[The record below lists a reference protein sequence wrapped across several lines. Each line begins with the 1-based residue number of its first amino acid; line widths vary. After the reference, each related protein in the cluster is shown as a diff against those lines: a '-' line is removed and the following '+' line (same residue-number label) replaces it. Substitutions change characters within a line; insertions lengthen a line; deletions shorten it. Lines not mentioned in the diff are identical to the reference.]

1 MTINEAVDFIIKG
14 VKEEWSALEK
24 IRYVYIELGKILY
37 KNTDFFFSVDNK
49 LGDKNLT
56 IEEIEKIYDD
66 KKDSGDLK
74 VICRSAAYILQKVY
88 DILGIKSEL
97 IKSNNNIINYED
109 EDKDK
114 SLEINHWFLAAY
126 DEDGKA
132 YFLTLASDLP
142 YIQMGMQ
149 TKHFATNIPY
159 TKTQKNG
166 NVIQVYCGDEIKHT
180 VLKDEQLRRIDM
192 NIGYLKNYYN
202 YDENYRLSN
211 NVSLNYTD
219 AAIAM
224 LANELKGN
232 KLYYDIEI
240 QNTRFYKK
248 LMEFRSA
255 DKELSLYGKKLDSL
269 RKEDWDAWVK
279 RLCKLVHKKIEQ
291 MIEYKIYIKTY
302 YNEEN
307 WNYKEWLNDI
317 CVQLQRHLFRILKN
331 DHSELYITGDFNYS
345 KWSRSMKKVIQ
356 SETGIYDIDNIL
368 LMLDKTNILVTSIEL
383 GQPTEKFMKV
393 FTLLAYHFLNR
404 NYVLES
410 DVNGKKVTNKYIS
423 HKFSVLFK
431 KIFSC
436 NEGPTEFN
444 KMNYSEQTV
453 IIKLMLE
460 KMFPELNVANAI
472 IGDNYDEQYTVIQNR
487 IQVYAV
493 KNKTSDEYAF
503 IFHIVG
509 DKSNKDFYDDAF
521 DDCYYFYNPKENVF
535 KVTNILNIGND
546 YNIISNRLKTRIEDM
561 ENIEYEDK
569 RWKK

>member
-1 MTINEAVDFIIKG
+1 MTINEAVDYIING
-14 VKEEWSALEK
+14 VKEEWTVLEK
-24 IRYVYIELGKILY
+24 IRYVYLELGKILY
-37 KNTDFFFSVDNK
+37 KNTDFFFSADKK

-56 IEEIEKIYDD
+56 IEEMEQIYED

-109 EDKDK
+109 DGK
-114 SLEINHWFLAAY
+114 SLEINHWFLAVY

-149 TKHFATNIPY
+149 TKHFASNIPY

-166 NVIQVYCGDEIKHT
+166 KVIQVYCGEEIKHT
-180 VLKDEQLRRIDM
+180 VLSDAQLREVDK
-192 NIGYLKNYYN
+192 NVGYLKYYYN
-202 YDENYRLSN
+202 YDESYRLSKDI
-211 NVSLNYTD
+211 SLNYTD
-219 AAIAM
+219 ADINM
-224 LANELKGN
+224 LASELKSN

-240 QNTRFYKK
+240 QNTRFYRK
-248 LMEFRSA
+248 LMEFRNG
-255 DKELSLYGKKLDSL
+255 DKELSLYGRKKDSL
-269 RKEDWDAWVK
+269 DKEDWDVWVK
-279 RLCKLVHKKIEQ
+279 KLCKLVHKKIEQ
-291 MIEYKIYIKTY
+291 IIEYKIYIKTY

-307 WNYKEWLNDI
+307 WNYREWLYDMCI
-317 CVQLQRHLFRILKN
+317 QLQRHLFQNLKS
-331 DHSELYITGDFNYS
+331 DHSELYLSGEFNYS
-345 KWSRSMKKVIQ
+345 KWSRSMKKILQ
-356 SETGIYDIDNIL
+356 SESEIYDIDNVL
-368 LMLDKTNILVTSIEL
+368 LMLDKTNILVSSIEL

-393 FTLLAYHFLNR
+393 FTMLAYHFLNR

-410 DVNGKKVTNKYIS
+410 NVNGNKVTSKYIG

-436 NEGPTEFN
+436 NDGTIDFN
-444 KMNYSEQTV
+444 RMNYSEQTV
-453 IIKLMLE
+453 IIKMVLE
-460 KMFPELNVANAI
+460 KMFPELNVANAA
-472 IGDNYDEQYTVIQNR
+472 IGDEYDEQYTVIQNR

-509 DKSNKDFYDDAF
+509 DESRNDLYDDAF
-521 DDCYYFYNPKENVF
+521 DDCYYFYNPKENIF

-546 YNIISNRLKTRIEDM
+546 YTIISNRLKTRIEDM
-561 ENIEYEDK
+561 ENIEHEE
-569 RWKK
+569 KKWGK

>member
-14 VKEEWSALEK
+14 VKDEWSALEK
-24 IRYVYIELGKILY
+24 IRYVYLELGKILY

-180 VLKDEQLRRIDM
+180 VLKDEQLRKIDV

-269 RKEDWDAWVK
+269 KKEDWDAWVK

-331 DHSELYITGDFNYS
+331 NHPELYITGDFNYS

-368 LMLDKTNILVTSIEL
+368 LMLDKTNILVSSIEL

>member
-14 VKEEWSALEK
+14 VKDEWSALEK
-24 IRYVYIELGKILY
+24 IRYVYLELGKILY

-114 SLEINHWFLAAY
+114 SLEINHWFLATY

-149 TKHFATNIPY
+149 TRHFATNIPY

-180 VLKDEQLRRIDM
+180 VLKDEQLRKIDV

-269 RKEDWDAWVK
+269 RKEDWDVWVK

-307 WNYKEWLNDI
+307 WNYKDWLNDI

-331 DHSELYITGDFNYS
+331 DHPELYITGDFNYS

-368 LMLDKTNILVTSIEL
+368 LMLDKTNILVSSIEL

-436 NEGPTEFN
+436 NEGTTEFN

>member
-14 VKEEWSALEK
+14 VKDEWSALEK
-24 IRYVYIELGKILY
+24 IRYVYLELGKILY

-114 SLEINHWFLAAY
+114 SLEINHWFLATY

-149 TKHFATNIPY
+149 TRHFATNIPY

-180 VLKDEQLRRIDM
+180 VLKDEQLRKIDV

-307 WNYKEWLNDI
+307 WNYKDWLNDI

-331 DHSELYITGDFNYS
+331 DHPELYITGDFNYS

-368 LMLDKTNILVTSIEL
+368 LMLDKTNILVSSIEL

-436 NEGPTEFN
+436 NEGTTEFN

>member
-1 MTINEAVDFIIKG
+1 MTINEAIDYIIKG
-14 VKEEWSALEK
+14 VKEEWNGLEK
-24 IRYVYIELGKILY
+24 IRYVYLELGKILY
-37 KNTDFFFSVDNK
+37 KNTDFFFSADKK

-56 IEEIEKIYDD
+56 IEEMEQIYED

-74 VICRSAAYILQKVY
+74 VICRSAAYILQKTY

-109 EDKDK
+109 DGK
-114 SLEINHWFLAAY
+114 SLEINHWFLAVY
-126 DEDGKA
+126 DESGKA

-149 TKHFATNIPY
+149 TKHFASNIPY
-159 TKTQKNG
+159 TKTQKKG
-166 NVIQVYCGDEIKHT
+166 KVIQVYCGEEIKHT
-180 VLKDEQLRRIDM
+180 VLSDEQLRVVDK

-202 YDENYRLSN
+202 YDENYRLSKN
-211 NVSLNYTD
+211 ISLNYTD
-219 AAIAM
+219 ADINM
-224 LANELKGN
+224 LSNEFKGN
-232 KLYYDIEI
+232 RLYYDIEI

-248 LMEFRSA
+248 LMEFRSG
-255 DKELSLYGKKLDSL
+255 DKELSLYGKKKDSL
-269 RKEDWDAWVK
+269 DKEDWDVWVK

-307 WNYKEWLNDI
+307 WNYREWLCDI
-317 CVQLQRHLFRILKN
+317 CVQLQRYLFRNLKN
-331 DHSELYITGDFNYS
+331 DHPELYLSGEFNYS
-345 KWSRSMKKVIQ
+345 KWSRSMKKVLQ
-356 SETGIYDIDNIL
+356 DETGIYDIDNVL
-368 LMLDKTNILVTSIEL
+368 LMLDKTNILVSSIEL

-393 FTLLAYHFLNR
+393 FSMLAFHFLNR

-410 DVNGKKVTNKYIS
+410 NVNGNKVTNKYIS

-436 NEGPTEFN
+436 NDGTTEFN
-444 KMNYSEQTV
+444 NMNYSEQTV

-460 KMFPELNVANAI
+460 KMFPELNVANAA
-472 IGDNYDEQYTVIQNR
+472 IGDEYDEQYTVVQNR

-509 DKSNKDFYDDAF
+509 DESRDDLYDDDF
-521 DDCYYFYNPKENVF
+521 DDCYYFYDPKENVF
-535 KVTNILNIGND
+535 KVTNILNIGGD

-561 ENIEYEDK
+561 ENIEREDK
-569 RWKK
+569 RWSK

>member
-1 MTINEAVDFIIKG
+1 MTINEAIDYIIKG
-14 VKEEWSALEK
+14 VKEEWNGLEK
-24 IRYVYIELGKILY
+24 IRYVYLELGKILY
-37 KNTDFFFSVDNK
+37 KNTDFFFSADKK

-56 IEEIEKIYDD
+56 IEEMEQIYED

-74 VICRSAAYILQKVY
+74 VICRSAAYILQKTY

-109 EDKDK
+109 DGK
-114 SLEINHWFLAAY
+114 SLEINHWFLAVY
-126 DEDGKA
+126 DESGKA

-149 TKHFATNIPY
+149 TKHFASNIPY
-159 TKTQKNG
+159 TKTQKKG
-166 NVIQVYCGDEIKHT
+166 KVIQVYCGEEIKHT
-180 VLKDEQLRRIDM
+180 VLSDEQLRVVDK

-202 YDENYRLSN
+202 YDENYRLSKN
-211 NVSLNYTD
+211 ISLNYTD
-219 AAIAM
+219 ADINM
-224 LANELKGN
+224 LSNEFKGN
-232 KLYYDIEI
+232 RLYYDIEI

-248 LMEFRSA
+248 LMEFRSG
-255 DKELSLYGKKLDSL
+255 DKELSLYGKRKDSL
-269 RKEDWDAWVK
+269 DKEDWDVWVK

-302 YNEEN
+302 YNEKN
-307 WNYKEWLNDI
+307 WNYREWLCDI
-317 CVQLQRHLFRILKN
+317 CVQLQRYLFRNLKN
-331 DHSELYITGDFNYS
+331 DHPELYLSGEFNYS
-345 KWSRSMKKVIQ
+345 KWSRSMKKVLQ
-356 SETGIYDIDNIL
+356 DETGIYDIDNVL
-368 LMLDKTNILVTSIEL
+368 LMLDKTNILVSSIEL

-393 FTLLAYHFLNR
+393 FSMLAFHFLNR

-410 DVNGKKVTNKYIS
+410 NVNGNKVTNKYIS

-436 NEGPTEFN
+436 NDGTTEFN
-444 KMNYSEQTV
+444 NMNYSEQTV

-460 KMFPELNVANAI
+460 KMFPELNVANAA
-472 IGDNYDEQYTVIQNR
+472 IGDEYDEQYTVVQNR

-509 DKSNKDFYDDAF
+509 DESRDDLYDDDF
-521 DDCYYFYNPKENVF
+521 DDCYYFYDPKENVF
-535 KVTNILNIGND
+535 KVTNILNIGSD

-561 ENIEYEDK
+561 ENIEREDK
-569 RWKK
+569 RWSK